1 MKKVSVHQEALAE
14 LVQFHDKHTD
24 VRPYEL
30 TAIST
35 NLSDTEI
42 ADFLDRVKKIFATHG
57 AEVKSEAA
65 PMRARL
71 SYPIRKIQ
79 QGVYFFIRFS
89 VIPGKVK
96 EITRD
101 LSLMPEMLRPHI
113 DALSLHEGKKAAA
126 APVGTMSTEKA
137 AKGWTKR
144 EDVGVNVEEKP
155 ADAAIP
161 VVEAKV
167 EDKATIEDL
176 DKRLGEILGKSN

>member
-1 MKKVSVHQEALAE
+1 MKKASVHQEALAE
-14 LVQFHDKHTD
+14 LVQFHDKHAD

-42 ADFLDRVKKIFATHG
+42 ADFLERVKKIFAAHD
-57 AEVKSEAA
+57 AAIKSEAA
-65 PMRARL
+65 PMRARFA
-71 SYPIRKIQ
+71 YPIRKTQ

-89 VIPGKVK
+89 VIPGNVK
-96 EITRD
+96 AITRD

-113 DALSLHEGKKAAA
+113 DALSLQEGAKAAA
-126 APVGTMSTEKA
+126 APVGAMSTEKT

-144 EDVGVNVEEKP
+144 EDLVTEEKSAEAAAP
-155 ADAAIP
+155 A
-161 VVEAKV
+161 EEKV
-167 EDKATIEDL
+167 EDKATLEDL

>member
-1 MKKVSVHQEALAE
+1 MKKASVHQEALAE
-14 LVQFHDKHTD
+14 LVSFHDKHSD
-24 VRPYEL
+24 VRQYEL

-71 SYPIRKIQ
+71 SYPIRKIL

-96 EITRD
+96 EINRD

-144 EDVGVNVEEKP
+144 EDVGKTEKP
-155 ADAAIP
+155 AEEAAP
-161 VVEAKV
+161 VEPKV
-167 EDKATIEDL
+167 EDKATMEDL